1 MIIGVEYETEIE
13 HKSLQLSDRSSCV
26 TDCVSGLLG
35 QCECKQRQYAPVA
48 SALLTS
54 CGHYGII
61 MLGHNM
67 SCLSRVRTDNRTL
80 LCVLYRPWIT
90 ISDSHKWQGPRYV
103 HPWQCQTRFDP
114 PSLRSSCQSH
124 RMSNNPCRR
133 SCKLSSRLQCYHPVH
148 SRAVDKLIP
157 NHGPSSNAKRIFGSH
172 WICWKSQP
180 GHHDAWPIKMANKQ
194 RFYCPHGSNSVLLL
208 TRTLLMTFFIG
219 WIWTGN
225 VKIRLWRIVEIMCF
239 LGDTH
244 MLGGHFKSSSGALQ
258 LKTC

>member
-48 SALLTS
+48 SASLTS

-67 SCLSRVRTDNRTL
+67 SCLSRVRTDNLTL

-114 PSLRSSCQSH
+114 RAFVRLVKVIVCPTIPAVVLVNCRVVSSVTIQ
-124 RMSNNPCRR
+124 
-133 SCKLSSRLQCYHPVH
+133 Y
-148 SRAVDKLIP
+148 
-157 NHGPSSNAKRIFGSH
+157 
-172 WICWKSQP
+172 
-180 GHHDAWPIKMANKQ
+180 
-194 RFYCPHGSNSVLLL
+194 
-208 TRTLLMTFFIG
+208 
-219 WIWTGN
+219 
-225 VKIRLWRIVEIMCF
+225 IVE
-239 LGDTH
+239 
-244 MLGGHFKSSSGALQ
+244 Q
-258 LKTC
+258 LIN